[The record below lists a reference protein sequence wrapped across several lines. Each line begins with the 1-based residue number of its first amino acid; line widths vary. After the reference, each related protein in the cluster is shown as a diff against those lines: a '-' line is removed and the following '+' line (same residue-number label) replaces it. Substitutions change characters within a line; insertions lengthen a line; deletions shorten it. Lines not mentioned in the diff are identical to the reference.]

1 MYIVC
6 SDLEGVLVPEIWI
19 GVAEKTGIEELKL
32 TTREIADYD
41 QLMRHRLSVM
51 NANGL
56 KLNDITEVIETIDP
70 LEGAAEFLSW
80 LRSKTQVIIVS
91 DTFTQFA
98 APLMKK
104 LDWPTIFCNWL
115 TIGPDGT
122 IEKYHL
128 RQEDGKRKVVEALQQ
143 VNFKIAAMGDSYN
156 DITMIQA
163 ADHGILFRP
172 PENITAQYPQ
182 LKAAY
187 NYDDLKSFYS
197 ELLNGSC

>member
-32 TTREIADYD
+32 TTREISDYD
-41 QLMRHRLSVM
+41 RLMRHRLSIM

-56 KLNDITEVIETIDP
+56 KLSDITEVIETIEP
-70 LEGAAEFLSW
+70 LEGAAEFLRW
-80 LRSKTQVIIVS
+80 LRDRTQVIIVS

-104 LDWPTIFCNWL
+104 LDRPTIFCNWL
-115 TIGPDGT
+115 TIGPDGA
-122 IEKYHL
+122 IQDYHL
-128 RQEDGKRKVVEALQQ
+128 RQSDGKRKVVEALRRL
-143 VNFKIAAMGDSYN
+143 NFKIAAMGDSYN

-187 NYDDLKSFYS
+187 HYDDLKSFFT
-197 ELLNGSC
+197 ELLDGSC